1 GVEVGL
7 RLSPRSTG
15 LLFPLLL
22 HSPSIRTAVELLVR
36 YQMLISQ
43 NGLFRV
49 NDISSSNSLLCTYVP
64 ARSSVAVHPQ
74 HSLSV
79 ITAALKTLG
88 SISSRRIRAS
98 LCLPA
103 GLDAEGI
110 SALLQCPVQAAGEL
124 YILELACEG
133 MDEPIAGRDEHLY
146 QLTLG
151 YAEGLLRAQNA
162 GQGFLDQIKHHMD
175 GEQLVQTD
183 IDTVAAA
190 VGVTRRTLR
199 RHLDDQVTSFR
210 KLKEGLLKERVLELL
225 LARHQPNAIS
235 MVTAA
240 ALTKSST
247 ACSRRGYWSCCQPD
261 TSPSTTYPKPS
272 VMPISAPSTVPS
284 RPGSVLPPDTSRAR
298 SAVDPA
304 SSRRPWMSQC
314 PFSTSLSPV
323 DKRPS
328 TLTIT
333 GGRRLWRNPLWISRL
348 VMHSMRRGIHTA
360 CAQAEHR
367 VMLLATDCIIWGFQV
382 YPQKSG

>member
-1 GVEVGL
+1 
-7 RLSPRSTG
+7 
-15 LLFPLLL
+15 
-22 HSPSIRTAVELLVR
+22 
-36 YQMLISQ
+36 
-43 NGLFRV
+43 
-49 NDISSSNSLLCTYVP
+49 
-64 ARSSVAVHPQ
+64 
-74 HSLSV
+74 
-79 ITAALKTLG
+79 
-88 SISSRRIRAS
+88 
-98 LCLPA
+98 A

-110 SALLQCPVQAAGEL
+110 SALLQFPVQAAGEL

-190 VGVTRRTLR
+190 VGVTRRTLQ
-199 RHLDDQVTSFR
+199 RHLDDQGTSFR

-225 LARHQPNAIS
+225 VARHLPIAHI
-235 MVTAA
+235 AE
-240 ALTKSST
+240 ALGYADVST
-247 ACSRRGYWSCCQPD
+247 FHRAFKAWFG
-261 TSPSTTYPKPS
+261 
-272 VMPISAPSTVPS
+272 V
-284 RPGSVLPPDTSRAR
+284 PPDSSKAR

-304 SSRRPWMSQC
+304 SSRRPWMPQC

-360 CAQAEHR
+360 CAQAEH
-367 VMLLATDCIIWGFQV
+367 
-382 YPQKSG
+382 

>member
-1 GVEVGL
+1 MLYANRMGITMDHRQINNLWVNGLLQTFSALGLDMAALCRGIKSIEQGRLAPGQQVDLVEARTLWHRAVAASDFSNLGVEVGL

-49 NDISSSNSLLCTYVP
+49 NDINSSNSLLCTYVP

-190 VGVTRRTLR
+190 VGVTRRTLQ
-199 RHLDDQVTSFR
+199 RHLDDQGTSFR

-225 LARHQPNAIS
+225 VARH
-235 MVTAA
+235 
-240 ALTKSST
+240 L
-247 ACSRRGYWSCCQPD
+247 
-261 TSPSTTYPKPS
+261 
-272 VMPISAPSTVPS
+272 PISHIAEALGYADVSTFHRAFKAWFGVTPRQFKS
-284 RPGSVLPPDTSRAR
+284 QIGS
-298 SAVDPA
+298 
-304 SSRRPWMSQC
+304 
-314 PFSTSLSPV
+314 
-323 DKRPS
+323 
-328 TLTIT
+328 
-333 GGRRLWRNPLWISRL
+333 
-348 VMHSMRRGIHTA
+348 
-360 CAQAEHR
+360 
-367 VMLLATDCIIWGFQV
+367 
-382 YPQKSG
+382 